1 MNYILKRALF
11 WLLSVLYIA
20 YLAGFAALIVIVV
33 ILRVPDIP
41 IAFPLQI
48 LFSALGIFA
57 VYFGGKYSTC
67 RRMTKNLFLE
77 NRAVFDQTLRQ
88 ISEQPIVWLVSDRNG
103 SPNEDTVREG
113 AFYICPENGASEA
126 AVHAAAEAAAP
137 LYAALGQRERA
148 DYPDYSDSS
157 VKLCI
162 RKRSARLWSVRVK
175 SAGRGSAQTLYYSPD
190 GKTRQ
195 LKEAAFFPPKE
206 LADGWFV

>member
-33 ILRVPDIP
+33 ILRAPDIP

-57 VYFGGKYSTC
+57 VYFSGKYSTC
-67 RRMTKNLFLE
+67 RKMTKNLFLE

-88 ISEQPIVWLVSDRNG
+88 ISEQPIVWLASDKNG
-103 SPNEDTVREG
+103 TPNEGAVQEG
-113 AFYICPENGASEA
+113 AFYICPGSGASET
-126 AVHAAAEAAAP
+126 AVHTAAEAAA
-137 LYAALGQRERA
+137 LSQRERA

-175 SAGRGSAQTLYYSPD
+175 SAGRGSAQTMYYSPD

-195 LKEAAFFPPKE
+195 LKETAFFPPKE
-206 LADGWFV
+206 LANGWFV